1 MLSDAPVVA
10 VVPCVSIER
19 AKKFYGDVLGLE
31 PASIPGAIDETAP
44 GVALYQCGKGTQLLV
59 YKREEATKAEHTAAG
74 WIVDDIDAVVDN
86 LIDKGVKM
94 EVYDMPDVE
103 FDERGVATAGD
114 VKTAWFKD
122 PEGNVLSITQ
132 TP

>member
-1 MLSDAPVVA
+1 MLADAPVVA

-19 AKKFYGDVLGLE
+19 AKKFYGGVLGLK
-31 PASIPGAIDETAP
+31 PGTIPGAIDEATP
-44 GVALYQCGKGTQLLV
+44 GVALYQCGGGTQLLV

-74 WIVDDIDAVVDN
+74 WIVEDVDAVVDA
-86 LIDKGVKM
+86 LIDKGVEM
-94 EVYDMPDVE
+94 EIYDMPGVD

-122 PEGNVLSITQ
+122 PDGNILSITE